1 MPNAKNQE
9 QVAILKDKI
18 TTAKSAAI
26 VDYQGVT
33 VNEMTDLRA
42 KLRETN
48 SEFLV
53 TKNTLISLAF
63 DKDSA
68 FDTDLNGMNG
78 LILSYEDEVSALKV
92 AFEFHQD
99 TEKLVIKSG
108 WLDGAAITADQ
119 VEALSK
125 IPGKKELIAT
135 LINRLQSPA
144 YGLVNVLNAST
155 RDLVNVLKAIADKPA
170 A

>member
-1 MPNAKNQE
+1 MPNQKNLD
-9 QVAILKDKI
+9 QVTALKEKI
-18 TTAKSAAI
+18 ATAKSAAI

-33 VNEMTDLRA
+33 VNEMTDLRSQLSEA
-42 KLRETN
+42 N
-48 SEFLV
+48 SELLV

-63 DKDSA
+63 DKNTA

-92 AFEFHQD
+92 AFEFNQK
-99 TEKLVIKSG
+99 TEKLTIKSG
-108 WLDGAAITADQ
+108 WLDGAPITADQ

-135 LINRLQSPA
+135 LINRLQGPA

-155 RDLVNVLKAIADKPA
+155 RDLVYVLKAIADKPA